1 MAELIVTTFVTLDGV
16 MQAPGAPEE
25 DPSGGFTH
33 GGWQAPYDDDVAG
46 AFELESIGKADAFLL
61 GRRTYDIFAAYWP
74 KYTDASNPI
83 ARALNSLPKHVAS
96 RTLNELTWNKSEL
109 VRDVATEVPL
119 LKRRYAKQIKVYGS
133 GKLVRTLLDD
143 DLVDELHLWIHPV
156 VLGTGERLFT
166 TGITPTAMKL
176 IAYRVTK
183 PGAIIAIYKP
193 EGRPTY
199 GRMEDPK

>member
-1 MAELIVTTFVTLDGV
+1 MELVVTNHVTLDGV
-16 MQAPGAPEE
+16 MQAPGGPGE
-25 DPSGGFTH
+25 DDSGGFTH
-33 GGWQAPYDDDVAG
+33 GGWQMPYFDDDAG
-46 AFELESIGKADAFLL
+46 AFEVESVAKAEAFLI

-74 KYTDASNPI
+74 KVADASSPI

-96 RTLNELTWNKSEL
+96 RTLNELTWNGAEL

-119 LKRRYAKQIKVYGS
+119 LKRRYSKQIKVYGS
-133 GKLVRTLLDD
+133 GKLVRTLLDE

-156 VLGTGERLFT
+156 VLGTGERLFS

-176 IAYRVTK
+176 TAHRVTK
-183 PGAIIAIYKP
+183 PGAIIATYRP

-199 GRMEDPK
+199 GTIEPPK